1 MIVHDNPQYGCVLY
15 TVTGHCQAIC
25 CYQLGLKRKERDFSL
40 NYPTTAKLVFS
51 PHQCYKLEAVEPIKH
66 PLSPAGFIPT
76 FKRNSV
82 IKKFVML
89 LIFGLPYSNATAQ
102 EVGSREM
109 GVPEGIVPVAGS
121 TAEGAS
127 SILGTS
133 FYPPLYSPALIN
145 SPGVSAHAPGTQL
158 DAYSL
163 GRPVIVLPIQP
174 YIGTVS
180 GFQYPGSYMP
190 HGTPL
195 HRFNGYIVC
204 NPPNLNRDAEAGAVA
219 GAGGRQIIKITSTR
233 SPSIP
238 GYSGPCPI
246 YTINGELPPQ
256 KSHST
261 IRPRG
266 TPSTQQQGRH
276 HNSTQ

>member
-1 MIVHDNPQYGCVLY
+1 MI
-15 TVTGHCQAIC
+15 
-25 CYQLGLKRKERDFSL
+25 K
-40 NYPTTAKLVFS
+40 KLV
-51 PHQCYKLEAVEPIKH
+51 
-66 PLSPAGFIPT
+66 T
-76 FKRNSV
+76 
-82 IKKFVML
+82 L

-102 EVGSREM
+102 ELGAGEM

-121 TAEGAS
+121 LAEEAPS
-127 SILGTS
+127 TLGSS
-133 FYPPLYSPALIN
+133 FYSSLYSPALIN
-145 SPGVSAHAPGTQL
+145 QPGVSAQAHHDTQFN
-158 DAYSL
+158 AYSF

-195 HRFNGYIVC
+195 HRFNGYIIC
-204 NPPNLNRDAEAGAVA
+204 NPPNLNRDATAEAGTGT
-219 GAGGRQIIKITSTR
+219 GARQVIKITSTR

-261 IRPRG
+261 TLPRR
-266 TPSTQQQGRH
+266 TPPTRQQGEH
-276 HNSTQ
+276 Q